1 MGKSIVGNYTF
12 DASAKTVTIDRN
24 VHEEKLL
31 LITNIDDNIIIYN
44 FSDSSKGITSKTYNS
59 TTNQTTFT
67 LQFDTSL
74 MSDTDRLQIFIES
87 EENTIFPDDT
97 IIDPVSKFRVSNP
110 NTLIDTDFE
119 YGPQSTKWESLEA
132 VRNIPSF
139 FVKTDSYLENIDS
152 ITVEE
157 DIGYGQEATLNSRTI
172 TVTCTQP
179 HGLEVGN
186 PIDVRETLSPT
197 ADGAYIVESVAN
209 TTVFSY
215 LARGAVTE
223 VTGDIKAPYTT
234 IQKGEFFSVS
244 DIKLSNTTTLL
255 TIHDQDDIDEGNN
268 EIRVNNTF
276 TNGEPLVYISYQTS
290 NTIPGLTNDE
300 VYYVT
305 NADSQSFQLSQY
317 SLIGDQP
324 FYVYGTANTTNRH
337 PSAPPAHEPG
347 ATGYFYPVYLSKDAA
362 DKADLGT
369 GAYGVGSHIHI
380 LEEWPGVEFWMP
392 NSSNAHAVS
401 TADSSYA
408 EYTGSSNTS
417 VKIIDIDRGDG
428 FNHQFI
434 RPKGVLMVDAA
445 DSNTN
450 PSVVSNTNLVVTT
463 KYKNPFPNNYP
474 VFLNG
479 GREGLAGTYTI
490 NGIIADEFF
499 RVSTAGTFGQYELD
513 FSSYDINEAGNYLTI
528 NAHSLTTGDYVLY
541 EKPGGVAS
549 NTGLEDGRGYF
560 VRALGA
566 NILQFAET
574 PEKLNAGLYVT
585 LDSEG
590 SATAGQHR
598 IKTRTLSGRQQAQ
611 GTVEAS
617 SANTQINGTGTFF
630 QQDIKFGDQVQFFT
644 DSAPATGRVGIEP
657 PYSNT
662 YNYYRGSTSV
672 WKEDYFG
679 RNRVAS
685 SNTTFAEGGGWVGLK
700 YNDYTFTVE
709 ESTAPAN
716 SAIAGGPWQ
725 VGEPLYYARISYAK
739 DFRGANGVS
748 NSSAFNNNTYFTN
761 VGGSASGLGRPIL
774 YIKQVSANGGL
785 IKLCTDPGLDAAGG
799 NTEIEIT
806 SVGSRIYGSSASY
819 TPRFYRLYFDTSTNV
834 DGMFIGPHNF
844 SNGDLVR
851 YTAGNTSSFVGH
863 LASGTSTGAG
873 YDLTHNEI
881 YSVNV
886 INPSMISVN
895 TYSENGDAVGNK
907 VDFEALASGIGT
919 GRAPDVTVAFTY
931 GGNSHIFE
939 TLDTKPGILIEK
951 TISSVTNNTFAAVD
965 TPFNVGLANVEMFI
979 PSRIIPRSEAFML
992 HRSFDGG
999 MEITTSQSIEGPKMV
1014 RQTRRYFRYQSG
1026 KGLQISNAIN
1036 FKPPLDIEEMSLYY
1050 RPLAETVNATSN
1062 TIIVEVGGV
1071 NCIPTGA
1078 GSIQINN
1085 EVTNYERF
1093 YYANTSGVM
1102 YGYFEGCARSASPN
1116 THIIGSRVYVRTQNA
1131 NNKYLALADS
1141 LFIHNIRPGATIQ
1154 TDGADSDFA
1163 TGTSEYNVVDVIDD
1177 FKIAFEI
1184 PTLPTSANYISDGLI
1199 RINVGTWQNS
1209 VLRSGLYD
1217 EQNGVFFEY
1226 DGSTLFVVRRNSTR
1240 KLSGKLSTNQGD
1252 QIVIGSDSKFTTQLA
1267 VNDKIVLRGASY
1279 QVSKIISDTR
1289 MEILPEYR
1297 GVTSTNVIGIKT
1309 IDTKVPQSQWNQDRM
1324 DGTGPSGFNLDFS
1337 RIQMAYIDYAWYG
1350 AGAVRFG
1357 FKDDRGIVKYCHKF
1371 KHSNI
1376 ERIAYMR
1383 SGNLPARYEVEN
1395 TGESTYSPRL
1405 AHWGTS
1411 VIMDGSFEDDKA
1423 YFFSQSSDAIQPSGS
1438 ADVENFTCVLNEF
1451 LDLTETSVNIT
1462 NKSANFPASGTI
1474 QVTSTGEQMTFTGGA
1489 TNTLT
1494 VVRAQNGTA
1503 AAYAYR
1509 GTNMIGSSQI
1519 GQVISYKDGFKFP
1532 VLSVRLSPS
1541 VDNAVPGDFGERDVT
1556 NRMQMQLQ
1564 SIDIVSTKAC
1574 TIDLVING
1582 RISNS
1587 LGAFESNVRPSISQY
1602 LKHASDG
1609 TDVISGGDAIS
1620 SIKVDTNRVSVALDK
1635 VTALG
1640 NSIIGGNGI
1649 FPEGPDLLTVVAK
1662 IDSVDWTSGEDE
1674 IYATLNWTESQA

>member
-12 DASAKTVTIDRN
+12 DASAGTVTIDRN

-31 LITNIDDNIIIYN
+31 LITNVEDNIIIYN
-44 FSDSSKGITSKTYNS
+44 FSDSTKGLTSKSFNA

-67 LQFDTSL
+67 LQYDTST
-74 MSDTDRLQIFIES
+74 MSDDDNLQVFIES

-119 YGPQSTKWESLEA
+119 YGPQATKWESLESI
-132 VRNIPSF
+132 RNIPSF
-139 FVKTDSYLENIDS
+139 FVKTDSYLENILS
-152 ITVEE
+152 ISVEE
-157 DIGYGQEATLNSRTI
+157 DVGYGQEATLSTRTI
-172 TVTCTQP
+172 TVTTSEP

-197 ADGAYIVESVAN
+197 ADGAYIVESVSN
-209 TTVFSY
+209 STVFTY

-223 VTGDIKAPYTT
+223 VTGNIEAPYTT

-244 DIKLSNTTTLL
+244 DIRLSNTTTLI

-268 EIRVNNTF
+268 EIRIINSF
-276 TNGEPLVYISYQTS
+276 TNGEPLIYVSHQTS

-362 DKADLGT
+362 DKADEGT
-369 GAYGVGSHIHI
+369 GAYGVGSHVHI
-380 LEEWPGVEFWMP
+380 LEEYPDIEFWMP
-392 NSSNAHAVS
+392 NSSNAHATS
-401 TADSSYA
+401 TADSSYT
-408 EYTGSSNTS
+408 EYTGSNTS

-450 PSVVSNTNLVVTT
+450 PSIVSNTNLVVTT

-474 VFLNG
+474 IFLNG

-490 NGIIADEFF
+490 NGIISDEFF
-499 RVSTAGTFGQYELD
+499 RVSTQGTFGQYVMD
-513 FSSYDINEAGNYLTI
+513 FSADDINEVGNYVTV
-528 NAHSLTTGDYVLY
+528 NAHSLTTGDYVIY
-541 EKPGGVAS
+541 ENPGAGS
-549 NTGLEDGRGYF
+549 NTGLEDGRAYF

-566 NILQFAET
+566 DIIQFAES
-574 PEKLNAGLYVT
+574 PIKLAAGQYVS

-590 SATAGQHR
+590 SGSAGQHR

-617 SANTQINGTGTFF
+617 ASNTQLTGTGTFF

-644 DSAPATGRVGIEP
+644 ADAPATGRLGFEP

-662 YNYYRGSTSV
+662 YNYYRGSTSI
-672 WKEDYFG
+672 WREDYLG
-679 RNRVAS
+679 RNRVLS
-685 SNTTFAEGGGWVGLK
+685 SNTTFIEGGGWVGLK
-700 YNDYTFTVE
+700 YNDYTFTVAQ
-709 ESTAPAN
+709 STAPPN
-716 SAIAGGPWQ
+716 TAISGGPWT
-725 VGEPLYYARISYAK
+725 VGEPLYYVRVSYSK
-739 DFRGANGVS
+739 DFRGANGS
-748 NSSAFNNNTYFTN
+748 TNNTALNNNTYFTN
-761 VGGSASGLGRPIL
+761 VGGSLSGLGRPVL
-774 YIKQVSANGGL
+774 YIKQVSSNGAL

-799 NTEIEIT
+799 NTEVEIT
-806 SVGSRIYGSSASY
+806 SSGSRIYGSSTSY
-819 TPRFYRLYFDTSTNV
+819 TPRFYRLYFDTSTDV
-834 DGMFIGPHNF
+834 DGMYIGPHNF
-844 SNGDLVR
+844 SNGDIVT
-851 YTAGNTSSFVGH
+851 YTAGNTSNFIGEFSTG
-863 LASGTSTGAG
+863 AGTGAG
-873 YDLTHNEI
+873 YDLTSGET

-895 TYSENGDAVGNK
+895 TYSENGDTVGNR
-907 VDFEALASGIGT
+907 VDFYSVDSGFGT
-919 GRAPDVTVAFTY
+919 GSSPDVSVVYNY

-939 TLDTKPGILIEK
+939 TVDTKPGILIEK

-965 TPFNVGLANVEMFI
+965 TPFNTGLANVEMFI

-999 MEITTSQSIEGPKMV
+999 MEITTSQSIEGPKMI

-1050 RPLAETVNATSN
+1050 RPLAETANATTN
-1062 TIIVEVGGV
+1062 TIVVEVGGV

-1078 GSIQINN
+1078 GSIQIND

-1102 YGYFEGCARSASPN
+1102 YGYFEGCARTASPTSHN
-1116 THIIGSRVYVRTQNA
+1116 VGSRVYVRTQNA
-1131 NNKYLALADS
+1131 NNKYLAIADS
-1141 LFIHNIRPGATIQ
+1141 LFIHNIRKGATIQ
-1154 TDGADSDFA
+1154 TDGADSDFDS
-1163 TGTSEYNVVDVIDD
+1163 GTNEFNVVDVIDD

-1184 PTLPTSANYISDGLI
+1184 PTLPTSANYVSNGLV

-1209 VLRSGLYD
+1209 ILRSGLFD

-1226 DGSTLFVVRRNSTR
+1226 DGSELFAVRRNSTR
-1240 KLSGKLSTNQGD
+1240 KISGKLTVSQGD
-1252 QIVIGSDSKFTTQLA
+1252 QIVDGSGSKFTTQLA

-1279 QVSKIISDTR
+1279 QVSKIVSDER
-1289 MEILPEYR
+1289 IEILPEYR
-1297 GVTSTNVIGIKT
+1297 GVSSSSVIGIKT
-1309 IDTKVPQSQWNQDRM
+1309 IDTKVPQSQWNQDKM

-1438 ADVENFTCVLNEF
+1438 ADVENFSCVLNEF
-1451 LDLTETSVNIT
+1451 LDLTETAVNIT
-1462 NKSANFPASGTI
+1462 GKSANFPAAGTI

-1489 TNTLT
+1489 GNTLT

-1509 GTNMIGSSQI
+1509 GTNMIGSSAV
-1519 GQVISYKDGFKFP
+1519 GEAISYKDNYKFP

-1541 VDNAVPGDFGERDVT
+1541 VDNAVSGDFGERDVT

-1564 SIDIVSTKAC
+1564 SIDIVATKAC

-1587 LGAFESNVRPSISQY
+1587 LSSFESNVRPSISQY
-1602 LKHASDG
+1602 LKHATDG

-1620 SIKVDTNRVSVALDK
+1620 SIKVDTNRVSVDLSQ

-1662 IDSVDWTSGEDE
+1662 IDSVDWISGEDE